1 VRTHLALVPVECV
14 RLDAAAID
22 GDKAIGDGGGFS
34 VSLDR
39 LMSTVV
45 AGMLDAV
52 ATVFETDR

>member
-1 VRTHLALVPVECV
+1 LALVPVECV